1 MNYTLM
7 FLTTFLIQLMV
18 AAEMCIM
25 GPLAPFL
32 ATYFS
37 IEQNMVI
44 LFNLGYSAVGFFVPY
59 LGIFGDKYGKKKSLT
74 ISLVLFILGSILGTI
89 SKNPFVFSF
98 ARIFLGF
105 AYFSI
110 SATNLSYISEFIEY
124 KDRGKVSGLLRTA
137 FGIAILF
144 SPLLATFLVSKYNSL
159 IVIYIP
165 LAILGLL
172 ALIGLSLLPETEKSS
187 KVEINNKEFL
197 SLLLIPN
204 VRKILAT
211 TFLMLTAP
219 TIILNYLSIYL
230 SNNFNISQVNIGVLY
245 TIAAVGTIIG
255 IVFSGIFADKLGK
268 YKLSKI
274 FFYIAFLAILPI
286 PYISSLGLLTGFV
299 VLFSFGLDGGWTAYQ
314 ALASEVLPEKR
325 GTFMSLIY
333 TVNAITITLFSLIGP
348 FLYKF
353 GGFKF
358 VITIA
363 SVSVFLALIITNR
376 LIVEE

>member
-7 FLTTFLIQLMV
+7 FLTTFLIQLII
-18 AAEMCIM
+18 AAEMCIT

-44 LFNLGYSAVGFFVPY
+44 LLNLGYSAVGFFVPY
-59 LGIFGDKYGKKKSLT
+59 LGVFADKYGKKKSLS
-74 ISLVLFILGSILGTI
+74 ISLALFILGSTLGAF
-89 SKNPFVFSF
+89 SKNPYIFAF

-110 SATNLSYISEFIEY
+110 SATNLSYVSEFVDY
-124 KDRGKVSGLLRTA
+124 KNRGKVSGLLRTA

-144 SPLLATFLVSKYNSL
+144 SPLLATYLVSKYNSL
-159 IVIYIP
+159 VIIYIP
-165 LAILGLL
+165 LAILGIF
-172 ALIGLSLLPETEKSS
+172 ALISLATLPETEKSH
-187 KVEINNKEFL
+187 KIKINNKEFL
-197 SLLLIPN
+197 SLLQNPN
-204 VRKILAT
+204 VKKILAT

-219 TIILNYLSIYL
+219 TIVLNYLSIYL
-230 SNNFNISQVNIGVLY
+230 SNNFNISQVNIGISY
-245 TIAAVGTIIG
+245 TIAAVGTVVG

-274 FFYIAFLAILPI
+274 FFFIVLLSILPI
-286 PYISSLGLLTGFV
+286 PYLQSLPLLIGFV

-314 ALASEVLPEKR
+314 ALASEVIPEKR

-333 TVNAITITLFSLIGP
+333 TVNAITITLYSLIGP

-358 VITIA
+358 VMTIA
-363 SVSVFLALIITNR
+363 TISVLIAIYITSS
-376 LIVEE
+376 LKIKE